1 MNRFLK
7 LHTYTTR
14 KQITVFKVILN
25 FLDPT
30 VCHKVPFFFNN
41 VNDHWGMANLDHRG
55 IAGRIYVRNHLTLLH
70 TVSSGPYGFSE
81 EAF

>member
-1 MNRFLK
+1 MPYFSYKIPNFSTKLALK
-7 LHTYTTR
+7 
-14 KQITVFKVILN
+14 ILIFVSKISPN
-25 FLDPT
+25 FLSKSAGQPA
-30 VCHKVPFFFNN
+30 
-41 VNDHWGMANLDHRG
+41 NDHWGMASLDHRG